1 MAVRPYEP
9 LVDVAQEYCF
19 LAQACI
25 AAGAYAKA
33 IEFAEAGLEL
43 VPTDAALIGT
53 RGDAK
58 SGLHDDEGAD
68 ADWLLALELRLRDLT
83 A

>member
-9 LVDVAQEYCF
+9 LADVAQEYCF

-53 RGDAK
+53 RGDASRACTTTRAPTPTGCSLSS
-58 SGLHDDEGAD
+58 SGCA
-68 ADWLLALELRLRDLT
+68 T
-83 A
+83 

>member
-1 MAVRPYEP
+1 MAVQVNGP
-9 LVDVAQEYCF
+9 VDDIAQEYCF
-19 LAQACI
+19 LAQACV
-25 AAGAYAKA
+25 AAGAYSKA
-33 IEFAEAGLEL
+33 IEFVDAGLAL
-43 VPTDAALIGT
+43 LPSDAALIGT

-68 ADWLLALELRLRDLT
+68 ADWQLALELRFRDPG